1 MTIILHKH
9 QETLKWNFF
18 HFTQENATLEAISGQ
33 QNIIA
38 ADISGQYESSLEP
51 AILEVLQF
59 VTSLLMKTM
68 LQHVLFNIKTR
79 IGSWENYF
87 PLNFAPL
94 QPFFPNAIVL
104 FLKSSFVL
112 IVFASS
118 WQLTHLSPTVLK
130 TMSRSC
136 RPKHSPD
143 VSIELK
149 HICSDSFLLGV
160 KLFLKQ
166 WQPHQ
171 SDFRCIYQKKMQCHH
186 MQVTRTFID

>member
-9 QETLKWNFF
+9 QETLRSLRWNFF
-18 HFTQENATLEAISGQ
+18 HFTEENTTLEAISGQ

-51 AILEVLQF
+51 AILEALQF

-68 LQHVLFNIKTR
+68 LQRILFNIKTR
-79 IGSWENYF
+79 VGSWENYF
-87 PLNFAPL
+87 SLNFTPL
-94 QPFFPNAIVL
+94 QLFPNAIVL

-130 TMSRSC
+130 KMSWSC
-136 RPKHSPD
+136 SPKRSPD
-143 VSIELK
+143 VSTELK
-149 HICSDSFLLGV
+149 HICNDSFHLGV

-166 WQPHQ
+166 WQPH
-171 SDFRCIYQKKMQCHH
+171 
-186 MQVTRTFID
+186 